1 MTCEWFGVCGGC
13 RLPLSYNDQL
23 STKKAIYFETLAGLS
38 LPEPEIFT
46 SPESHFRN
54 RGEFRVW
61 HEESGGLA
69 LAMYKPHGKGVLS
82 VSRCPV
88 THRRFDAHIQEM
100 LNFMTDSP
108 LSAGRLFQLDYLAN
122 TDGSEMVMTLIYH
135 KPMAEGWDEAASEFC
150 ERFGVSL
157 IGRSKG
163 IKKIVGQDYV
173 TERVE
178 ALGRT
183 WRYKQIEGSF
193 TQPNGYANRAMIN
206 WALKHTPQ
214 TKGDFL
220 ELYCGNGN
228 FTLPLSTRFEQTV
241 AIEISKSSLAAAGE
255 NAAANGIENIFFA
268 RMGAEEFAQAFDRVR
283 PFNRL
288 SDLDLDSLNFQAA
301 LVDPPRAGLD
311 PDSLALAGRMP
322 KMIYVSCN
330 PKTLARDL
338 RLLEKTHTVKALAL
352 FDQFPYTPHLE
363 SAVVLERKQ

>member
-1 MTCEWFGVCGGC
+1 MTCEWFGVCGSC

-23 STKKAIYFETLAGLS
+23 NAKKAAYFETMAGLN
-38 LPEPEIFT
+38 LPEPEIFI

-54 RGEFRVW
+54 RAEFRIW

-69 LAMYKPHGKGVLS
+69 LAMYKSHGKGLLS

-88 THRRFDAHIQEM
+88 THKRFDENIQEM

-108 LSAGRLFQLDYLAN
+108 LSAGRLFELDYLVS
-122 TDGSEMVMTLIYH
+122 TDGSEMVITLIYH
-135 KPMAEGWDEAASEFC
+135 KPMADGWDEAALTFC
-150 ERFGVSL
+150 DRFKVSL

-163 IKKIVGQDYV
+163 VKKVVGRDYV
-173 TERVE
+173 TETVE
-178 ALGRT
+178 IEGRLWT
-183 WRYKQIEGSF
+183 YKQIEGSF
-193 TQPNGYANRAMIN
+193 TQPNGYANRAMIG
-206 WALKHTPQ
+206 WALSHTPQ
-214 TKGDFL
+214 TGGDFL

-228 FTLPLSTRFEQTV
+228 FTLPLSTRFDHAV
-241 AIEISKSSLAAAGE
+241 AIEISKSSLAAARE
-255 NAAANGIENIFFA
+255 NAEKNGVDNIFFA
-268 RMGAEEFAQAFDRVR
+268 RMGAEEFAQAMAKTR

-311 PDSLALAGRMP
+311 PDSLALASQMP

-330 PKTLARDL
+330 PETLARDL

-363 SAVVLERKQ
+363 SAVVLERK